1 MRITKVHLF
10 TVLALLVWIV
20 LAWMIGT
27 WLKLTGM
34 DLWLLRGG
42 LILIGIVGAVGFLWL
57 RRAEQGGA
65 TASGS
70 GSGEVD
76 GAFRE
81 ADTRL
86 QSPALHAEA
95 KVSHLSCLLIV
106 GEERSAKTSIA
117 VHSGLEPELVAGQ
130 VFRDRDIIPT
140 RGVNIWYARKSVLVE
155 AGGPLLSDE
164 VNRGRLIRRLIP
176 ARFGSMFGRSAQ
188 APRAVLLCVDCESLL
203 KSGGAEA
210 SAVASRQFNAWL
222 TDLSHRLGARLPVYV
237 LFTKMDRIPHFQEYV
252 GSLTAEEAAQVLGAT
267 LPMRSVTETG
277 IYRESETAR
286 LSQEFDLLYQSLGD
300 RRTDYL
306 AREHNPARLP
316 SVYEFPREFR
326 KLRSLVVEF
335 LVDVCRPSHLRA
347 GPLLRGFY
355 FTGVRPMVVADV
367 AVEPQAPTQARGVD
381 LGATRVFVPGSLN
394 PSSMSVSQE
403 PAQSRRVPQWVF
415 LNHLFSDVILKDQA
429 AQRSSSTS
437 LTVSTGR
444 RVLLAAATVVALV
457 FAVGWT
463 SSWLNNR
470 SVVLENVD
478 TARALPVVDPGQNLT
493 ASLQD
498 LEKLDRQRQVLQKL
512 TGWERNGAP
521 MSMRWGLYEGHN
533 LYPGAYRAYFETFR
547 RMLLRPTQ
555 DTLTRFM
562 ARPASAE
569 PQGYRPVYD
578 ALKAY
583 LITTSNP
590 DKSTQDFLVPVLMEH
605 WQSRNQTDRNQGD
618 EDRQTLVRRQ
628 FSFYASELPF
638 QNPFPGSNPDQAA
651 VGSARA
657 YLARFAATE
666 ALYSAMVSAAGASK
680 PAFDFNKAYPGSA
693 DVVANTYV
701 VPGAFTRDGWS
712 FMQNAIQRPDDYFQ
726 GEAWVLGPQ
735 TIGSLDRAQLQRDL
749 HDKYRADFLRYWR
762 EFLQRTSVV
771 RFGSVSDAAGKL
783 TKLSSNQSPLL
794 AALCAVSR
802 NTSVDDP
809 EIVKDFQATQ
819 QVEPAACSDRLAA
832 PGNAAYVSGLIQLQ
846 ADLQQLAQNRNDTAA
861 QAQATSAANAALVTV
876 RQMASQFPVDRE
888 GGVSAKTQSLLED
901 PIKFAQAWIAG
912 VPREGVN
919 SAVQGF
925 CSQYRALI
933 SKYPFE
939 PKASARATQGEFDAI
954 FKPGDGALW
963 KLYMSTLN
971 RFLTKQGTEYVV
983 NPGGGMTVTP
993 QFLGFFNRA
1002 AAVSD
1007 AFYRG
1012 GGQTAN
1018 LNFSLRPIPSEAVV
1032 QEITLTINGKTAT
1045 FKNGRGDAQ
1054 QFSWPGSGAQEV
1066 KLKVRFAGGSEFDMI
1081 TYSEPWAVFRFFL
1094 DAERWQASGG
1104 QHAMEWTARSTT
1116 GPMIIGGKPA
1126 TVRFTLDLGG
1136 GPAVFQPGFWSAS
1149 ACPGA
1154 AVR

>member
-1 MRITKVHLF
+1 MRKHYLVTAAV
-10 TVLALLVWIV
+10 LLVWIV
-20 LAWMIGT
+20 LAWMIGS
-27 WLKLTGM
+27 WLKLTGR

-42 LILIGIVGAVGFLWL
+42 LILIGLVGAGGYLWL
-57 RRAEQGGA
+57 RHKEQAGDSGA
-65 TASGS
+65 GQGS
-70 GSGEVD
+70 SEVD

-81 ADTRL
+81 ADARL
-86 QSPALHAEA
+86 QSPSLQAEA
-95 KVSHLSCLLIV
+95 KISHLSCLLIV
-106 GEERSAKTSIA
+106 GEEKSAKTSVA

-140 RGVNIWYARKSVLVE
+140 RGVNIWYARKNVLVE
-155 AGGPLLSDE
+155 AGGSQLSDE
-164 VNRGRLIRRLIP
+164 ANRGRLIRRLMP

-210 SAVASRQFNAWL
+210 SAVASRQFNSWL
-222 TDLSHRLGARLPVYV
+222 TDLSNRLGARLPVYV
-237 LFTKMDRIPHFQEYV
+237 LFTKMDRIQHFQEYV

-267 LPMRSVTETG
+267 LPMRGVTETG
-277 IYRESETAR
+277 IYRETETAR
-286 LSQEFDLLYQSLGD
+286 LSQEFDLLFHSLCD
-300 RRTDYL
+300 RRTEYL
-306 AREHNPARLP
+306 SREHNAQRLP

-326 KLRSLVVEF
+326 KLRSLAVEF
-335 LVDVCRPSHLRA
+335 LVDVCRPSQLRA

-355 FTGVRPMVVADV
+355 FTGVRPVVVADV
-367 AVEPQAPTQARGVD
+367 VVEPQAPQPARGAD
-381 LGATRVFVPGSLN
+381 MGATRVFVTGSLN
-394 PSSMSVSQE
+394 PPAMSASRE

-415 LNHLFSDVILKDQA
+415 LNHLFSDVIFQDQA
-429 AQRSSSTS
+429 GQRSSSTS
-437 LTVSTGR
+437 LTVSLGR
-444 RVLLAAATVVALV
+444 RILLGAATAVALV
-457 FAVGWT
+457 FAIGWT

-470 SVVLENVD
+470 SVVREAVD
-478 TARALPVVDPGQNLT
+478 TAQALPVLDPGQT
-493 ASLQD
+493 PAASLQQ
-498 LEKLDRQRQVLQKL
+498 LTQLDRQRQVLQKL
-512 TGWERNGAP
+512 TEWERNGAP
-521 MSMRWGLYEGHN
+521 MSMRWGLYAGHD

-547 RMLLRPTQ
+547 RLLLRSTQ

-562 ARPASAE
+562 SRGASAE
-569 PQGYRPVYD
+569 LQGYRPVYD

-605 WQSRNQTDRNQGD
+605 WQSRNPADAERLA
-618 EDRQTLVRRQ
+618 LVQRQ

-638 QNPFPGSNPDQAA
+638 KNPFPGSNPDQAA
-651 VGSARA
+651 VSSARS

-693 DVVANTYV
+693 DVVANTYI
-701 VPGAFTRDGWS
+701 VPGAFTRDGFG

-735 TIGSLDRAQLQRDL
+735 TIGSVDRTQLQRDL
-749 HDKYRADFLRYWR
+749 REKYRADFLRYWR

-771 RFGSVSDAAGKL
+771 RFGSVSDAAMKL
-783 TKLSSNQSPLL
+783 TKLSGNQSPLL

-809 EIVKDFQATQ
+809 EIVKAFQAAQ
-819 QVEPAACSDRLAA
+819 QVEPATCNDRLAS

-846 ADLQQLAQNRNDTAA
+846 AALQQLAENRNDTSA
-861 QAQATSAANAALVTV
+861 QSQATSAASAALVTV
-876 RQMASQFPVDRE
+876 RQMASQFPADRE
-888 GGVSAKTQSLLED
+888 GGVSAKTQSLLEE
-901 PIKFAQAWIAG
+901 PIKSAQAWIAG
-912 VPREGVN
+912 VPREGIN
-919 SAVQGF
+919 SGVQGF
-925 CSQYRALI
+925 CSQYRSLI
-933 SKYPFE
+933 SKYPFD

-971 RFLTKQGTEYVV
+971 RLLTKQGAGYVV

-993 QFLGFFNRA
+993 QFLSFFNRA

-1007 AFYRG
+1007 AFYKG
-1012 GGQTAN
+1012 GSQTAN
-1018 LNFSLRPIPSEAVV
+1018 LNFSLRPVPSEAVV

-1045 FKNGRGDAQ
+1045 FKNGRGDPQ
-1054 QFSWPGSGAQEV
+1054 QFSWPGTGAQEV
-1066 KLKVRFAGGSEFDMI
+1066 KLKVRFAGGSEFDMV
-1081 TYSEPWAVFRFFL
+1081 TYTDAWAAFSFFL
-1094 DAERWQASGG
+1094 QAERWQVSGN
-1104 QHAMEWTARSTT
+1104 QQTMEWTARSTT

-1126 TVRFTLDLGG
+1126 TVRFTLDMGG
-1136 GPAVFQPGFWSAS
+1136 APAIFEPGFWSGA

>member
-1 MRITKVHLF
+1 MRITKLHLSTF
-10 TVLALLVWIV
+10 LVLLVWIV
-20 LAWMIGT
+20 LAWLIGT
-27 WLKLTGM
+27 WLKLAGL

-42 LILIGIVGAVGFLWL
+42 LILIGIVGAAGFLWL
-57 RRAEQGGA
+57 RQKEEGS
-65 TASGS
+65 ASGPVS
-70 GSGEVD
+70 GQGSSEVD

-81 ADTRL
+81 ADVRL
-86 QSPALHAEA
+86 QSPSLHAEA
-95 KVSHLSCLLIV
+95 KISHLSCLLIV

-140 RGVNIWYARKSVLVE
+140 RGVNIWYARKNVLIE
-155 AGGPLLSDE
+155 AGGPLLSDDA
-164 VNRGRLIRRLIP
+164 NRGRLIRRLIP
-176 ARFGSMFGRSAQ
+176 ARFGSMLGRSAQ

-210 SAVASRQFNAWL
+210 SAVASRQFNSWL

-237 LFTKMDRIPHFQEYV
+237 LFTKMDRIQHFQEYV
-252 GSLTAEEAAQVLGAT
+252 GSLTAEEAAQVLGVT
-267 LPMRSVTETG
+267 LPMRNVTETG
-277 IYRESETAR
+277 IYRETETSR
-286 LSQEFDLLYQSLGD
+286 LSQEFDLLYQSLCD

-306 AREHNPARLP
+306 AREHNAARLP

-326 KLRSLVVEF
+326 KLRSLAVEF
-335 LVDVCRPSHLRA
+335 LVDVCRPSQLRA

-355 FTGVRPMVVADV
+355 FTGIRPVVVADV
-367 AVEPQAPTQARGVD
+367 AVEPQAPAPARGVD

-394 PSSMSVSQE
+394 PPAMSAPRE
-403 PAQSRRVPQWVF
+403 AQSRRVPQWVF

-444 RVLLAAATVVALV
+444 RILLAAATAVALV

-470 SVVLENVD
+470 AAVKEAMD
-478 TARALPVVDPGQNLT
+478 AAQALPVVDLGQN
-493 ASLQD
+493 AAPSLQD
-498 LEKLDRQRQVLQKL
+498 LEKLDRQRLVLQKL

-521 MSMRWGLYEGHN
+521 MSMRWGLYAGHSI
-533 LYPGAYRAYFETFR
+533 YPGAYRGYFETFR

-562 ARPASAE
+562 SRPASAE
-569 PQGYRPVYD
+569 LQGYRPVYD

-605 WQSRNQTDRNQGD
+605 WQNRNPVD

-638 QNPFPGSNPDQAA
+638 QNPFPGSLPDQSA
-651 VGSARA
+651 VGSARS

-680 PAFDFNKAYPGSA
+680 PAFDFNRAYPGSA
-693 DVVANTYV
+693 DVVANTYI
-701 VPGAFTRDGWS
+701 VPGAFTREGWS
-712 FMQNAIQRPDDYFQ
+712 FIQNAIQRPDDYFQ

-735 TIGSLDRAQLQRDL
+735 TIGSVDRTRLQSDL
-749 HDKYRADFLRYWR
+749 QAKYRADFLRYWR
-762 EFLQRTSVV
+762 EFLQRTSVL

-809 EIVKDFQATQ
+809 EIVKGFQAAQ
-819 QVEPAACSDRLAA
+819 QVEPATCNDRLAS

-846 ADLQQLAQNRNDTAA
+846 AALQQLSGNRNDTAA
-861 QAQATSAANAALVTV
+861 QSQATSAASAALVTV
-876 RQMASQFPVDRE
+876 RQMASQFPADRE
-888 GGVSAKTQSLLED
+888 GGVSAKTQSLLEE
-901 PIKFAQAWIAG
+901 PIKSAEAWIAG

-919 SAVQGF
+919 SGVQGF
-925 CSQYRALI
+925 CSQYRSLM
-933 SKYPFE
+933 SKYPFD
-939 PKASARATQGEFDAI
+939 PKASARATQGEFDNI

-963 KLYMSTLN
+963 KLYMSTLSK
-971 RFLTKQGTEYVV
+971 FLTKQGAEYVV

-993 QFLGFFNRA
+993 QFLSFFNRA

-1007 AFYRG
+1007 AFYKG
-1012 GGQTAN
+1012 GNQTAN
-1018 LNFSLRPIPSEAVV
+1018 LNFSLRPVPSEAVV
-1032 QEITLTINGKTAT
+1032 QDITLTINGKTVT
-1045 FKNGRGDAQ
+1045 FKNGKGDPQ
-1054 QFSWPGSGAQEV
+1054 PFSWPGSGAQEV

-1094 DAERWQASGG
+1094 DAERWQASGN
-1104 QHAMEWTARSTT
+1104 QQTMEWTARSTT

-1126 TVRFTLDLGG
+1126 TVRFTLDQGG
-1136 GPAVFQPGFWSAS
+1136 GPAVFQPGFWSGA
-1149 ACPGA
+1149 ACPAA

>member
-1 MRITKVHLF
+1 MRITKLHLF
-10 TVLALLVWIV
+10 TALGLLVWIV
-20 LAWMIGT
+20 LAWLMGT
-27 WLKLTGM
+27 WLKLAGT
-34 DLWLLRGG
+34 DLWLLRGA
-42 LILIGIVGAVGFLWL
+42 LILIGVVGAVGFLWL
-57 RRAEQGGA
+57 RHREEGGA
-65 TASGS
+65 PASGQ
-70 GSGEVD
+70 GSSEVD

-81 ADTRL
+81 ADARL
-86 QSPALHAEA
+86 QSPALRAEG

-106 GEERSAKTSIA
+106 GDERSAKTSIA

-140 RGVNIWYARKSVLVE
+140 RGVNIWYARKNVLVE
-155 AGGPLLSDE
+155 AGGQLLSDE
-164 VNRGRLIRRLIP
+164 ANRGRLIRRLIP
-176 ARFGSMFGRSAQ
+176 ARLGSMFGRSAQ

-237 LFTKMDRIPHFQEYV
+237 LFTKMDRIQHFQEYV
-252 GSLTAEEAAQVLGAT
+252 GSLTGDEAAQVLGAT
-267 LPMRSVTETG
+267 LPLQNVTESG
-277 IYRESETAR
+277 IYREAETAR
-286 LSQEFDLLYQSLGD
+286 LSLEFDLLYQSLCD

-306 AREHNPARLP
+306 AREHNAERLP

-326 KLRSLVVEF
+326 KLRSVAVEF

-347 GPLLRGFY
+347 GPILRGFY
-355 FTGVRPMVVADV
+355 FTGVRPIVVADV
-367 AVEPQAPTQARGVD
+367 AVEPQAPAPPRGAD
-381 LGATRVFVPGSLN
+381 LGATRVFVTGSLN
-394 PSSMSVSQE
+394 PPAMSASRE
-403 PAQSRRVPQWVF
+403 AQSRRVPQWVF

-444 RVLLAAATVVALV
+444 RVLLAAATAVALV
-457 FAVGWT
+457 FAIGWT
-463 SSWLNNR
+463 MSWLNNR
-470 SVVLENVD
+470 AIVREAVD
-478 TARALPVVDPGQNLT
+478 TAQVLPVLDPAQPPA
-493 ASLQD
+493 ASTQD
-498 LEKLDRQRQVLQKL
+498 LEKLDRQRLVLQKL

-533 LYPGAYRAYFETFR
+533 LYAGAYKAYFETFR

-562 ARPASAE
+562 SRPASAE
-569 PQGYRPVYD
+569 LQGYRPVYD

-605 WQSRNQTDRNQGD
+605 WQSRNQANQGD
-618 EDRQTLVRRQ
+618 EDRATLVRRQ

-638 QNPFPGSNPDQAA
+638 QNPFPGTNPDQGA

-666 ALYSAMVSAAGASK
+666 ALYSAMVSAAGAAK

-693 DVVANTYV
+693 DVVANTYI
-701 VPGAFTRDGWS
+701 VPGAFTRDGFS

-735 TIGSLDRAQLQRDL
+735 TIGSVDRANLQRDL
-749 HDKYRADFLRYWR
+749 QGKYRADFLRYWR
-762 EFLQRTSVV
+762 EFLQRTSVI
-771 RFGSVSDAAGKL
+771 RFGSVADAASKL
-783 TKLSSNQSPLL
+783 NKLSSNQSPLL

-809 EIVKDFQATQ
+809 EIVKAFQSAQ
-819 QVEPAACSDRLAA
+819 QVEPAACSERLAA

-846 ADLQQLAQNRNDTAA
+846 SALQQLAQNKNDTAA
-861 QAQATSAANAALVTV
+861 QSQAASAASAALVTV

-901 PIKFAQAWIAG
+901 PIKSAQAWVVG
-912 VPREGVN
+912 VPKEDVN
-919 SAVQGF
+919 SGAQGF
-925 CSQYRALI
+925 CKQYRTLI
-933 SKYPFE
+933 SKYPFD

-971 RFLTKQGTEYVV
+971 KFLTKQGAEYVAT
-983 NPGGGMTVTP
+983 PGGGMTPTP
-993 QFLGFFNRA
+993 QFLSFFNRA

-1007 AFYRG
+1007 AFYKG
-1012 GGQTAN
+1012 GSQTAN
-1018 LNFSLRPIPSEAVV
+1018 LNFSLRPVPSEAVV
-1032 QEITLTINGKTAT
+1032 QEITLTINGKTAS
-1045 FKNGRGDAQ
+1045 FKNGKGDAQ
-1054 QFSWPGSGAQEV
+1054 PFSWPGAGAQEV
-1066 KLKVRFAGGSEFDMI
+1066 KLKVRFTGGSEFDMI

-1094 DAERWQASGG
+1094 DAEHWQASGN
-1104 QHAMEWTARSTT
+1104 QNTMEWTARSTT

-1136 GPAVFQPGFWSAS
+1136 APAIFQPGFWSAS
-1149 ACPGA
+1149 ACPGP
-1154 AVR
+1154 AVK

>member
-10 TVLALLVWIV
+10 TALALLVWIV

-27 WLKLTGM
+27 WLKLTGL

-42 LILIGIVGAVGFLWL
+42 LILIGVVGAVGFLWL
-57 RRAEQGGA
+57 RNKEEGGA
-65 TASGS
+65 PASGP
-70 GSGEVD
+70 GSSEVD

-81 ADTRL
+81 ADARL
-86 QSPALHAEA
+86 QSPALHADA
-95 KVSHLSCLLIV
+95 KVSHLPCLLIV
-106 GEERSAKTSIA
+106 GDERSAKTSIA

-140 RGVNIWYARKSVLVE
+140 RGVNVWYARKSVMVE
-155 AGGPLLSDE
+155 AGGTLLADE
-164 VNRGRLIRRLIP
+164 ANRGRLIRRLIP
-176 ARFGSMFGRSAQ
+176 ARLGSMFGRSAQ

-237 LFTKMDRIPHFQEYV
+237 LFTKMDRIQHFQEYV

-267 LPMRSVTETG
+267 LPMRNLIETG

-286 LSQEFDLLYQSLGD
+286 LSQEFDLLYQSLCD

-306 AREHNPARLP
+306 AREHNAARLP

-326 KLRSLVVEF
+326 KLRSLAVEF
-335 LVDVCRPSHLRA
+335 LVDVCRPSQLRA

-355 FTGVRPMVVADV
+355 FTGVRPVVVADV
-367 AVEPQAPTQARGVD
+367 AVEPQAPASARGVD
-381 LGATRVFVPGSLN
+381 LGATRAFVTGSLN
-394 PSSMSVSQE
+394 PPAMSVSRE
-403 PAQSRRVPQWVF
+403 AQSRRVPQWVF

-444 RVLLAAATVVALV
+444 RILLAAATAVALV
-457 FAVGWT
+457 FIVGWT

-470 SVVLENVD
+470 AVVRETVD
-478 TARALPVVDPGQNLT
+478 TAQALPVVDLGQNAT

-498 LEKLDRQRQVLQKL
+498 LNKLDQQRQVLQKL

-562 ARPASAE
+562 SRPASAE
-569 PQGYRPVYD
+569 LAGYRPVYD

-590 DKSTQDFLVPVLMEH
+590 DKSTQEFLVPVLMEH
-605 WQSRNQTDRNQGD
+605 YQSRNPVDAERLA
-618 EDRQTLVRRQ
+618 LVQRQ

-680 PAFDFNKAYPGSA
+680 AAFDFNKAYPGSA
-693 DVVANTYV
+693 DVVANTYI
-701 VPGAFTRDGWS
+701 VPGAFTRDGFS
-712 FMQNAIQRPDDYFQ
+712 FMQNAIRRPDDYFQ

-735 TIGSLDRAQLQRDL
+735 TIGNVDRANLQRDL
-749 HDKYRADFLRYWR
+749 QDKYRADFLRYWR

-771 RFGSVSDAAGKL
+771 RFGSISDAAGKL

-809 EIVKDFQATQ
+809 EIVKAFQAAQ
-819 QVEPAACSDRLAA
+819 QVEPASCNDRLAA

-846 ADLQQLAQNRNDTAA
+846 SALQQLAANRNDTAA
-861 QAQATSAANAALVTV
+861 QSQASSAASAALVTV
-876 RQMASQFPVDRE
+876 RQMASQFPIDKE

-901 PIKFAQAWIAG
+901 PIKSAQAWIAG
-912 VPREGVN
+912 VPKEDVN
-919 SAVQGF
+919 SGAQGF
-925 CSQYRALI
+925 CRQYRTLI
-933 SKYPFE
+933 SKYPFD

-954 FKPGDGALW
+954 FRPGDGALW

-971 RFLTKQGTEYVV
+971 RFLTKQGAEYVV

-993 QFLGFFNRA
+993 QFLSFFNRA

-1007 AFYRG
+1007 AFYKNG
-1012 GGQTAN
+1012 SQTAN
-1018 LNFSLRPIPSEAVV
+1018 LTFSLRPVPSEAVV
-1032 QEITLTINGKTAT
+1032 QEITLTIDGKTAT
-1045 FKNGRGDAQ
+1045 FKNGKGDPQ
-1054 QFSWPGSGAQEV
+1054 QFSWPGTGNQEV
-1066 KLKVRFAGGSEFDMI
+1066 KLKVRFAGGSEFEMI

-1094 DAERWQASGG
+1094 DAERWQGSGS
-1104 QHAMEWTARSTT
+1104 QHTMEWTARSTT

-1136 GPAVFQPGFWSAS
+1136 GPAIFQPGFWSAS

>member
-1 MRITKVHLF
+1 M
-10 TVLALLVWIV
+10 
-20 LAWMIGT
+20 
-27 WLKLTGM
+27 
-34 DLWLLRGG
+34 
-42 LILIGIVGAVGFLWL
+42 IVG
-57 RRAEQGGA
+57 
-65 TASGS
+65 
-70 GSGEVD
+70 D
-76 GAFRE
+76 
-81 ADTRL
+81 
-86 QSPALHAEA
+86 
-95 KVSHLSCLLIV
+95 
-106 GEERSAKTSIA
+106 ERSAKTSIA

-140 RGVNIWYARKSVLVE
+140 RGVNIWYARKNVLVE
-155 AGGPLLSDE
+155 AGGPLLSDDA
-164 VNRGRLIRRLIP
+164 NRGRLIRRLIP

-203 KSGGAEA
+203 KAGGAEA
-210 SAVASRQFNAWL
+210 SAVASRQFNSWL

-237 LFTKMDRIPHFQEYV
+237 LFTKMDRIQHFQEYV

-277 IYRESETAR
+277 IYRETETVR
-286 LSQEFDLLYQSLGD
+286 LSQEFDLLYQSLCD
-300 RRTDYL
+300 RRTEYL
-306 AREHNPARLP
+306 AREHNAERLP

-326 KLRSLVVEF
+326 KLRSLAVEF

-355 FTGVRPMVVADV
+355 FTGVRPVVVADV
-367 AVEPQAPTQARGVD
+367 AVEPQAPAPARGVD
-381 LGATRVFVPGSLN
+381 LGATRAFVPGSLT
-394 PSSMSVSQE
+394 PPAMSASRE
-403 PAQSRRVPQWVF
+403 TQSRRVPQWVF

-444 RVLLAAATVVALV
+444 RILLAAATAVALV

-470 SVVLENVD
+470 AVVREAVD
-478 TARALPVVDPGQNLT
+478 AAQALPVLDLGQT
-493 ASLQD
+493 PAVSLQQ
-498 LEKLDRQRQVLQKL
+498 LEQLDRQRQVLQKL
-512 TGWERNGAP
+512 TAWERNGAP
-521 MSMRWGLYEGHN
+521 MGMRWGLYEGHD
-533 LYPGAYRAYFETFR
+533 LYPGAYKAYFETFR

-555 DTLTRFM
+555 DTMTRFM
-562 ARPASAE
+562 SRPATAE
-569 PQGYRPVYD
+569 LQGYRPVYD

-605 WQSRNQTDRNQGD
+605 WQSRNQAD

-651 VGSARA
+651 VGSARS

-666 ALYSAMVSAAGASK
+666 ALYSAMVSAASASK

-693 DVVANTYV
+693 DVVTNTYI

-712 FMQNAIQRPDDYFQ
+712 FMQNAIQRPDEYFQ

-735 TIGSLDRAQLQRDL
+735 TIGSVDRTQLQRDL
-749 HDKYRADFLRYWR
+749 QTSYRADFLRYWR
-762 EFLQRTSVV
+762 EFLQRTSVT

-783 TKLSSNQSPLL
+783 TKLSGNQSPLL

-809 EIVKDFQATQ
+809 EIAKAFQAPQ
-819 QVEPAACSDRLAA
+819 QVEPATCNDRLAS
-832 PGNAAYVSGLIQLQ
+832 PGNMGYVSGLITLQ
-846 ADLQQLAQNRNDTAA
+846 AALQQLAENRNDTAA
-861 QAQATSAANAALVTV
+861 QSQATSAAASAALVTV
-876 RQMASQFPVDRE
+876 RQMASQFPIDKE

-901 PIKFAQAWIAG
+901 PIKFAQALIGG
-912 VPREGVN
+912 VPRDGVN
-919 SAVQGF
+919 SGAQGF
-925 CSQYRALI
+925 CSQYRSLI
-933 SKYPFE
+933 SKYPFD
-939 PKASARATQGEFDAI
+939 PKASARAAQSEFDAI

-963 KLYMSTLN
+963 KLYNSTLN
-971 RFLTKQGTEYVV
+971 KLLTKQGAEYAA

-993 QFLGFFNRA
+993 QFLSFFNRA

-1007 AFYRG
+1007 AFYKG
-1012 GGQTAN
+1012 GSPTAN
-1018 LNFSLRPIPSEAVV
+1018 LTFSMRPVPSEAVV
-1032 QEITLTINGKTAT
+1032 QEITLTIDGKTAT
-1045 FKNGRGDAQ
+1045 FKNGKGDAQ
-1054 QFSWPGSGAQEV
+1054 QFSWPGAGAQEV

-1081 TYSEPWAVFRFFL
+1081 TYTEAWAAFSFFL
-1094 DAERWQASGG
+1094 QAERWQSSGN
-1104 QHAMEWTARSTT
+1104 QHTMEWTARSTT

-1126 TVRFTLDLGG
+1126 TVRFTLDMGG
-1136 GPAVFQPGFWSAS
+1136 GPAIFQPGFWSGM
-1149 ACPGA
+1149 ACQA
-1154 AVR
+1154 VAVR